1 MKKLKLIYL
10 VPYYMFNM
18 LVGTLIGLISYLPR
32 LIIEDM
38 RGKPVEHMDWLDKY
52 FPLPPEDTL

>member
-18 LVGTLIGLISYLPR
+18 LVGTLIGIITYIPR

-38 RGKPVEHMDWLDKY
+38 RGHPVIFTDWLDKY
-52 FPLPPEDTL
+52 FPLPPDGTL

>member
-18 LVGTLIGLISYLPR
+18 VMGTIIGIITYIPR
-32 LIIEDM
+32 LIIIDM
-38 RGKPVEHMDWLDKY
+38 SGKPIQFLDWLDKY